1 LAQVIKK
8 GFLRATLRLIVALF
22 LLFGLTVGA
31 VQFPFVQTKII
42 TYLSQELSQL
52 TGFDISLEKISID
65 WLDQIDVR
73 GIKVIDPGG
82 NRLFY
87 SQQAVINFDI
97 RSLIDRSNRN
107 LDEITVFNADLY
119 FTKIATSDSVNI
131 LNVNALIKKIR
142 RAIRKQSNTRK
153 FFSVDE
159 VYLKNISLTY
169 FDNDSA
175 ESMREGL
182 DYRHFSVENIYGDF
196 SNLKSMSDTLEV
208 SVDELSA
215 KEFLSGLTLKNL
227 KTNFHLSQKSM
238 RFDDLAL
245 ELGDSYIN
253 DQVIFTYSSTRDL
266 SDFVDEVF
274 IDARL
279 NNSTI
284 NTRDL
289 ALFTPY
295 LGRYKD
301 KYKISGNFKGKI
313 RAFNFS
319 DASIRLGQNSILK
332 GRVRMTGLPNF
343 DETFIDTE
351 FNNSFVSISDLNQYL
366 YTKTY
371 TRLEPLVRLS
381 FDASFTG
388 FPNDFVTKGY
398 FNTPLGEINSDINLK
413 VSNNINLSNYSG
425 KLKLTDFDIGAY
437 TENKDIDRVTV
448 NGEIEGS
455 GFTLETADF
464 FLKGQI
470 QEIGL
475 YEYNYTNIKTDARFT
490 KEFFEGFLEIDD
502 PNLKLKT
509 TGSIDLREG
518 ANFFNVNAQID
529 TINFHELKLSKE
541 PFFLSTNIAIN
552 AKGLS
557 VDSITGKANM
567 TNTFAKYKNNDL
579 QLDSLQV
586 VSLKQNE
593 DRELSILSNLTDVL
607 ITGNFNYTNVIK
619 DFTTLIKEYK
629 INLDNNKDSIKSYY
643 KAKDP
648 FEAGSEYSLDY
659 KIKLKNPNPIF
670 ELFAP
675 SWYVSEGTN
684 IQGTFVNGY
693 TSILS
698 ANTSPDTV
706 MYNDDVFA
714 INDFQLNISKI
725 SDSTN
730 VLAMIYGTSQNQKIS
745 GLSTKD
751 ILVEAIWNKNHI
763 DYEFDIQQIAYDN
776 YAKLLGEVDFH
787 TDTTIFH
794 LKTSD
799 IQILD
804 QKWMIDEE
812 NLIKMSDGE
821 IDFSNLRVYS
831 GKQNIAFNGMIS
843 TNSNKELNILV
854 ENLKLKNFNTIIN
867 QKLSGIINGSATVKD
882 FYNDLFIESRVNTT
896 DLGID
901 GFLVG
906 NINGSNLWISKNKR
920 FRTDF
925 DVNRLGKEIVK
936 IGGTYT
942 PNTDS
947 PLDLKAELKQ
957 TQLKILE
964 PFLEKYF
971 SNVRGTASG
980 ELDITGLLSNPVIEG
995 EGFIQDAGLKVDYL
1009 KTNYNLNGKFYFVEN
1024 AIGFENILISD
1035 DRDGQAKLGG
1045 VFNHHNFKDF
1055 FLDIG
1060 GDFNNL
1066 LLLNTTSDDN
1076 DLFYGEGI
1084 GTGSINFIGPISN
1097 LNIVAQAKT
1106 EKDTKIYIPIGNS
1119 EAIRQEEFINFI
1131 DFKDTTQVAIKEEIK
1146 KVDLKGLK
1154 LNFDLDITPDAYTE
1168 IIFDIKAG
1176 DIIRGRGNGEIKLQI
1191 DTKGE
1196 FNMFGDFA
1204 IEEGGYNFTLYNII
1218 NKEFDILPNSK
1229 ISWYG
1234 DPYEGIL
1241 DINASYNQLA
1251 SLLPLLVQQENDTV
1265 YQESTEIRR
1274 KYPVKVL
1281 LDINGPLL
1289 SPAVN
1294 FDINAQNLPRNVPL
1308 PNGEV
1313 KDLEF
1318 EFLAFKNRIDEQEL
1332 KRQVFSLIILRR
1344 FSPYQSFNTGGSI
1357 TSSVSELFSNQLSYW
1372 ITQVDENLEIDVDL
1386 GLLDEEAFNT
1396 FQLRLSYTFLDGRLR
1411 VTRDGGFTNQANR
1424 ADVSSIAGDWTV
1436 EYLLTPDGK
1445 FKVKMY
1451 NRTNYNPINPNQDN
1465 QNTITTGFSLI
1476 HTQSFNDLRDLFRK
1490 SRNKAQQR
1498 IEEDPDK
1505 PEEEENESETSVKN
1519 NGEAIKEENET
1530 E

>member
-1 LAQVIKK
+1 
-8 GFLRATLRLIVALF
+8 
-22 LLFGLTVGA
+22 
-31 VQFPFVQTKII
+31 VQFPFVQTKIV
-42 TYLSQELSQL
+42 TYLSEELSQL

-87 SQQAVINFDI
+87 SQKAIINFDI
-97 RSLIDRSNRN
+97 RSLVDKSNRN
-107 LDEITVFNADLY
+107 LDEITVYNSDLY
-119 FTKIATSDSVNI
+119 FTKIAISDSVNT

-142 RAIRKQSNTRK
+142 RAIRKQSKSRK

-169 FDNDSA
+169 YENDSA
-175 ESMREGL
+175 QSMREGL

-208 SVDELSA
+208 SVDDLSA
-215 KEFLSGLTLKNL
+215 KEFLSGLTLNNL
-227 KTNFHLSQKSM
+227 KTDFHLSQTSM
-238 RFDDLAL
+238 RFDDMAL
-245 ELGDSYIN
+245 EIGDSYIT
-253 DQVIFTYSSTRDL
+253 DQVVFNYSSTSDL
-266 SDFVDEVF
+266 SDFVDKVY
-274 IDARL
+274 IDANL
-279 NNSTI
+279 KNSTI

-295 LGRYKD
+295 MSKYKD
-301 KYKISGNFKGKI
+301 KYKLSGQFKGKI
-313 RAFNFS
+313 KAFSFN
-319 DASIRLGQNSILK
+319 DASIRLGQNSIVR
-332 GRVRMTGLPNF
+332 GRVRMTGLPYF
-343 DETFIDTE
+343 DETFIDSK
-351 FNNSFVSISDLNQYL
+351 FNDSFVTVTDLNQYL
-366 YTKTY
+366 NTKTY
-371 TRLEPLVRLS
+371 SRLEPLLRMS
-381 FDASFTG
+381 FNASFIG

-398 FNTPLGEINSDINLK
+398 FNTPLGKIDTDINLK
-413 VSNNINLSNYSG
+413 VSNNINLSKYSG
-425 KLKLTDFDIGAY
+425 KLQLTDFDVGGY
-437 TENKDIDRVTV
+437 TENQIISKVTL
-448 NGEIEGS
+448 NGEIEGT
-455 GFTLETADF
+455 GFTLENADF
-464 FLKGQI
+464 LLNGNISK
-470 QEIGL
+470 IGL
-475 YEYNYTNIKTDARFT
+475 NGYDYRSITTDARFT
-490 KEFFEGFLEIDD
+490 KEFFEGFLKVDD

-509 TGSIDLREG
+509 TGSIDLRAG
-518 ANFFNVNAQID
+518 INFFNINAEID
-529 TINFHELKLSKE
+529 TVNFKEINLSKE
-541 PFFLSTNIAIN
+541 PFFLSSNVTVN
-552 AKGLS
+552 AKGLAL
-557 VDSITGKANM
+557 DSITGKATM
-567 TNTFAKYKNNDL
+567 TNTFAVYKENEL
-579 QLDSLQV
+579 RLDSLQV
-586 VSLKQNE
+586 FSLKENNQ
-593 DRELSILSNLTDVL
+593 RKLSVLTNLTD
-607 ITGNFNYTNVIK
+607 IIIEGDFNYTNVYN
-619 DFTTLIKEYK
+619 DFTTLVKEYK
-629 INLDNNKDSIKSYY
+629 LNLDNNKDSLDNYY
-643 KAKDP
+643 ATKKP
-648 FEAGSEYSLDY
+648 FEPGSQYSLDY
-659 KIKLKNPNPIF
+659 KVRLKNPNPLF

-675 SWYVSEGTN
+675 NWYVSKGAD
-684 IQGTFVNGY
+684 IQGNFISGY

-698 ANTSPDTV
+698 ANTAPDTLI
-706 MYNDDVFA
+706 YKDNVFS
-714 INDFQLNISKI
+714 NNEMQLNVSKI
-725 SDSTN
+725 SDSTS
-730 VLAMIYGTSQNQKIS
+730 VLGMVYATSENQKI
-745 GLSTKD
+745 GGVATKSMFF
-751 ILVEAIWNKNHI
+751 EGIWNKNHI
-763 DYEFDIQQIAYDN
+763 DYEFDIDQLAYNN
-776 YAKLLGEVDFH
+776 YAKILGEIDFY
-787 TDTTIFH
+787 TDTTSFH
-794 LKTSD
+794 FKPSE

-804 QKWMIDEE
+804 KMWSIDEN
-812 NLIKMSDGE
+812 NLVRMSDGE
-821 IDFSNLRVYS
+821 MEFSELRVYS
-831 GKQNIAFNGMIS
+831 GSQNIAFNGIIS
-843 TNSNKELNILV
+843 KNPEKKLDVLV
-854 ENLKLKNFNTIIN
+854 ENLKLENFNPIIK
-867 QKLSGIINGSATVKD
+867 QKLTGIINGSATIKD
-882 FYNDLFIESRVNTT
+882 FYNDLFIESRINTT
-896 DLGID
+896 DLTVD
-901 GFLVG
+901 DFLVG
-906 NINGSNLWISKNKR
+906 NINGSNIWISKNKR

-925 DVNRLGKEIVK
+925 DVTRMGDEIVK

-942 PNTDS
+942 PGMES
-947 PLDLKAELKQ
+947 PLNLKAQLKQ
-957 TQLKILE
+957 TELKILE
-964 PFLEKYF
+964 PFFDKYF
-971 SNVRGTASG
+971 SNVKGSLTG
-980 ELDITGLLSNPVIEG
+980 ELDITGKLSKPIFEG
-995 EGFIQDAGLKVDYL
+995 EGIIESAGLSVDYL
-1009 KTNYNLNGKFYFVEN
+1009 KTDYNFDGKFYFVEN
-1024 AIGFENILISD
+1024 AIGFEDIQITDNREGD
-1035 DRDGQAKLGG
+1035 AKLQG

-1055 FLDIG
+1055 FIDIG

-1066 LLLNTTSDDN
+1066 LLLNTTSNDN

-1084 GTGSINFIGPISN
+1084 GTGSINFIGPVSN

-1106 EKDTKIYIPIGNS
+1106 EKDTKIYIPIGDS
-1119 EAIRQEEFINFI
+1119 ETIKQEEFINFV
-1131 DFKDTTQVAIKEEIK
+1131 DFKDTTQVATITEEIK

-1204 IEEGGYNFTLYNII
+1204 IQEGGYNFTLYNII
-1218 NKEFDILPNSK
+1218 NKEFDILPNST

-1251 SLLPLLVQQENDTV
+1251 SLLPLMVQQENDTI

-1294 FDINAQNLPRNVPL
+1294 FDITAQNLPRNVPL

-1411 VTRDGGFTNQANR
+1411 FTRDGGFTNQANR

-1476 HTQSFNDLRDLFRK
+1476 HTQSFNELRDLFRK
-1490 SRNKAQQR
+1490 SRNNAQQR
-1498 IEEDPDK
+1498 IEEESDDQEK
-1505 PEEEENESETSVKN
+1505 EESDTSVKN
-1519 NGEAIKEENET
+1519 NQEAIKEENDSE
-1530 E
+1530 